1 MCGLLLENT
10 FTSIAEMADHIFPW
24 LHYVKHLL
32 LRMYWPSI
40 QRIPNVRIPML
51 FVVGSNDEIVPASHT
66 GRLHNAA
73 VLAPFKQIHQVA
85 GGTHNDTWLRGG
97 KDYIY
102 AIKDFIEKAQENS
115 RGKGTSFSQTKQP
128 TLGVPVQRKIA
139 PLD

>member
-1 MCGLLLENT
+1 VLLENT

-40 QRIPNVRIPML
+40 ERIPKVRIPML
-51 FVVGSNDEIVPASHT
+51 FVVGTNDEIVPASHT

-73 VLAPFKQIHQVA
+73 VLAPFKQIHQVQ

-102 AIKDFIEKAQENS
+102 ALKDFIEKAQE
-115 RGKGTSFSQTKQP
+115 RKKQPP
-128 TLGVPVQRKIA
+128 TLGVPVQRKQVGGEFN
-139 PLD
+139 